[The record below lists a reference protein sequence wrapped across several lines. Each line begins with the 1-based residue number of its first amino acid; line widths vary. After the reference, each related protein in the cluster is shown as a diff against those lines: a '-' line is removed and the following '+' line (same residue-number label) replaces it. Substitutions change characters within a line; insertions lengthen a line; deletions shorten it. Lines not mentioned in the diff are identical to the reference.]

1 MPSLK
6 FIFLLIVL
14 SFGAEATYVPERDRL
29 IWENKLLK
37 SELQLASNSQI
48 YAIFDL
54 REKKIQ
60 INARGTV
67 LKELSIEYFK
77 LWGASIRPEPIT
89 VVGKSSFFK
98 PKRTKIKPKKNDEE
112 IPSELHAL
120 EIDDMPVRYRLNF
133 GDCIWLYI
141 RPKPDGIISGLFNIF
156 SYPKSF
162 ITRPMITLWNTLRQ
176 KTFTEIDIY
185 LSEKES
191 KFVFWAL
198 SEGLQCI
205 IYNPCPLKDRKLG
218 A

>member
-1 MPSLK
+1 MPLLK

-14 SFGAEATYVPERDRL
+14 SFSAEATSVHERDRL

-37 SELQLASNSQI
+37 SELQLATNPQI

-60 INARGTV
+60 IKARGTV
-67 LKELSIEYFK
+67 LKELSIECFK
-77 LWGASIRPEPIT
+77 LWGASIQPEPMT

-98 PKRTKIKPKKNDEE
+98 PKRTKIKPKKNNEE
-112 IPSELHAL
+112 ITSELHAL

-141 RPKPDGIISGLFNIF
+141 RPKPDGIISGLFNISF
-156 SYPKSF
+156 YLKSF
-162 ITRPMITLWNTLRQ
+162 ISRPMITIWNTLRQ

-185 LSEKES
+185 LSEKDS
-191 KFVFWAL
+191 KFLFWAL
-198 SEGLQCI
+198 PEGLQCI
-205 IYNPCPLKDRKLG
+205 IYNFK
-218 A
+218 